1 MKYAVTFKINDFNDA
16 MNDDFILLERFMRVF
31 SIILFVLHPIYLTAI
46 SFDLKQ
52 QEKNMKKGK
61 RKGEDLYENTV

>member
-1 MKYAVTFKINDFNDA
+1 

>member
-1 MKYAVTFKINDFNDA
+1 MKYAVTLKINDFNDA

-52 QEKNMKKGK
+52 QERNMKKGK

>member
-1 MKYAVTFKINDFNDA
+1 MKYAVTLKINDFNDA

-61 RKGEDLYENTV
+61 RKGEDFYENTV